1 MDSSINFIMPCNIS
15 NIKFI
20 MYAYLILF
28 IFMRYA
34 YFHSCKTLPMYKRLW
49 YINNLCAFKKRK
61 KKKKKE
67 SNKIFKE
74 KRNYSIIKL

>member
-28 IFMRYA
+28 VFMRYFTFIRVKHFQCINV
-34 YFHSCKTLPMYKRLW
+34 YGTLIIY
-49 YINNLCAFKKRK
+49 AFSKKG

-67 SNKIFKE
+67 KVTKFSKKKE
-74 KRNYSIIKL
+74 IIV

>member
-28 IFMRYA
+28 VFMHTFIRVKHSQCINVYGTLIIYA
-34 YFHSCKTLPMYKRLW
+34 LS
-49 YINNLCAFKKRK
+49 KKG
-61 KKKKKE
+61 KKKKE
-67 SNKIFKE
+67 SNKILKE